1 MQYLALSHLLR
12 FYNEN
17 QPKSNKDYGDGLYT
31 VMALVRT
38 DQEKARYTFLDDV
51 DYLVED
57 NAMDDICLSPELD
70 GASEMPHLNITANL
84 DTSEKGDFRKDGA
97 TMNSSWEQNASA

>member
-1 MQYLALSHLLR
+1 MQYLELDHLLR
-12 FYNEN
+12 PCNEN
-17 QPKSNKDYGDGLYT
+17 QLKGDKEYGDGLYA

-70 GASEMPHLNITANL
+70 GTIGIPTFEHSGEHRHL
-84 DTSEKGDFRKDGA
+84 
-97 TMNSSWEQNASA
+97 

>member
-1 MQYLALSHLLR
+1 MQYLTLGHLLR
-12 FYNEN
+12 FCNED
-17 QPKSNKDYGDGLYT
+17 QLKSNKEYGDSLYA

-57 NAMDDICLSPELD
+57 NTMDDICLSPELD
-70 GASEMPHLNITANL
+70 GASGMPHRNITANI
-84 DTSEKGDFRKDGA
+84 DTSEKSDFKKNGA
-97 TMNSSWEQNASA
+97 TVNASWEQNASA